1 MSRTW
6 IAVAIL
12 GVVVTVAD
20 VLVSAFWPYPIS
32 TVQAVMHVAV
42 AAAWIGAGLVA
53 WARHPELRI
62 GPLIAAVGFAWEFQ
76 EPWWTGA
83 FPGTV
88 GYLLQDLSLAVGTH
102 AILAF
107 PSGRLQSRFERVLVA
122 AAYATV
128 LVSNLATTLVSD
140 PVREGCDYCGS
151 NLLLVH
157 FSPSA
162 EDVVSAV
169 QASLAIVIGAGVVVV
184 LARRWRSASAAGRAV
199 LGPVLSAALA
209 CAIATL
215 VRTFVDAVGAAPE
228 WLYWLQWLTFGFIP
242 IAFLFGLLGARLRRG
257 AMTTLMLELA
267 ELPPAQ
273 EVRDALAEALGDPTL
288 KLFFWVD
295 DHYVD
300 IEGQPADPTGATTV
314 LEYGG
319 ERFAALEHDPFLY
332 EDRALLDAVGA
343 AARLAI
349 ENSRLQAQL
358 EAQLAEVRASRAR
371 IVAAG
376 DAERR
381 RLERDLHD
389 GAQQRLLGI
398 RLALRLARQRV
409 GHDDVEV
416 DELLQEADA
425 ELMTGLDELR
435 ALARG
440 IHPAVLTDE
449 GLSAALASLARR
461 ATVPVEIK
469 AVPEERLAAPV
480 EAAAYFVASEALANV
495 AKHAQASIV
504 TISVTRS
511 ERLGPARGRRRR
523 RGRGGCRSR
532 QRAQRAQGPRRGAR
546 RASRSREPGH
556 GDDAASRFPVRVIL
570 ADDAAVIRHG
580 LARLLADEGID
591 DHRRGRRRAGAA
603 RRGRRRPAGRR
614 RRRHPDAAEVLQRG
628 PRPPRRRSAPSTPA
642 WACSCSP
649 STSTRRTR
657 CACSRSAAG
666 ASATCSRTAS
676 PTSRRWSTRSCAC
689 TRARPS
695 STRGW

>member
-107 PSGRLQSRFERVLVA
+107 PSGRLQGRFERVLVA

-215 VRTFVDAVGAAPE
+215 VRTFVDAVGTAPE

-242 IAFLFGLLGARLRRG
+242 VAFLFGLLGARLRRG

-295 DHYVD
+295 DHYVG
-300 IEGQPADPTGATTV
+300 IQGQPADPTGATTV

-511 ERLGPARGRRRR
+511 GGWVRLEVADDGVGGADA
-523 RGRGGCRSR
+523 GRGSGLSGLRDRVEALDGHLEVVSPATGTTL
-532 QRAQRAQGPRRGAR
+532 RA
-546 RASRSREPGH
+546 
-556 GDDAASRFPVRVIL
+556 DFPC
-570 ADDAAVIRHG
+570 G
-580 LARLLADEGID
+580 
-591 DHRRGRRRAGAA
+591 
-603 RRGRRRPAGRR
+603 
-614 RRRHPDAAEVLQRG
+614 
-628 PRPPRRRSAPSTPA
+628 
-642 WACSCSP
+642 
-649 STSTRRTR
+649 
-657 CACSRSAAG
+657 
-666 ASATCSRTAS
+666 
-676 PTSRRWSTRSCAC
+676 
-689 TRARPS
+689 
-695 STRGW
+695 